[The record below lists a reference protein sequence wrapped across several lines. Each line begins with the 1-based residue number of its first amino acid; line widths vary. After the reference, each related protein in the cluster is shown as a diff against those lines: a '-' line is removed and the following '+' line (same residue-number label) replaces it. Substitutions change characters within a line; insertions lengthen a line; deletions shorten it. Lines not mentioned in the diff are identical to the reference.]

1 MPLHGWEFLIIVVVV
16 LIVFGVGKL
25 PQAMGS
31 LGKGIRSF
39 KRSAAGE
46 DEEDLSDSKKEKDK
60 GKADTEESKAEK
72 GKDTAE
78 EKKD

>member
-25 PQAMGS
+25 PQTLGS

-39 KRSAAGE
+39 RKAAAGE
-46 DEEDLSDSKKEKDK
+46 EMDTDLSEPKKEKDTSDL
-60 GKADTEESKAEK
+60 ASTSS
-72 GKDTAE
+72 
-78 EKKD
+78 

>member
-1 MPLHGWEFLIIVVVV
+1 MPLHGWEFLIVVVVV

-39 KRSAAGE
+39 KKSAAGE
-46 DEEDLSDSKKEKDK
+46 DVEDLSDSKK
-60 GKADTEESKAEK
+60 GKAGAEENKAEK
-72 GKDTAE
+72 EKDAAE

>member
-1 MPLHGWEFLIIVVVV
+1 MPLHGWEFLIVVVVV

-39 KRSAAGE
+39 KKSAAGE
-46 DEEDLSDSKKEKDK
+46 DVEDLSGSKK

-72 GKDTAE
+72 EKDTAE

>member
-25 PQAMGS
+25 PQTLGS

-39 KRSAAGE
+39 RKASAGE
-46 DEEDLSDSKKEKDK
+46 DV
-60 GKADTEESKAEK
+60 DTES
-72 GKDTAE
+72 
-78 EKKD
+78 

>member
-25 PQAMGS
+25 PQTLGS

-39 KRSAAGE
+39 RKAASGE
-46 DEEDLSDSKKEKDK
+46 DVDTESMASKSKKEETAK
-60 GKADTEESKAEK
+60 E
-72 GKDTAE
+72 KDTASE
-78 EKKD
+78 EKS